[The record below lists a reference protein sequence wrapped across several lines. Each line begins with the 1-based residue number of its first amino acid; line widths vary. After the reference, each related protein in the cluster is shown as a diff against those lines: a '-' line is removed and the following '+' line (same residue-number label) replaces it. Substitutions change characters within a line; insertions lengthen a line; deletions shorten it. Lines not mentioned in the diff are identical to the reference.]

1 MKTPHGAS
9 LLQQVICFLAL
20 NVRKYE
26 VIKTKSH
33 IYTVNMYYSS
43 SPHMLD
49 FFNAAKEAGNSNYG
63 IMEYQVIRI

>member
-20 NVRKYE
+20 YARKYE

-33 IYTVNMYYSS
+33 LYTVNMYYSS

-49 FFNAAKEAGNSNYG
+49 FLKAAKEAGNSNYG
-63 IMEYQVIRI
+63 TPADRAKWS